1 MTVGEARLLGP
12 VEVRA
17 LAAELDLR
25 PTKRLG
31 QNFVHDANTVRRI
44 VRAAELTPDD
54 VVLEVGP
61 GLGSLT
67 LALLPEVAAVH
78 AVEIDPVLAAR
89 LPATVAERAPA
100 LADRLVVHAAD
111 ALRLRA
117 ADLTADPPPTS
128 PPTPPVPVGR
138 GCRRRWSRTCPTT
151 SPCRSCCTC
160 SPSCPGSGAGS

>member
-89 LPATVAERAPA
+89 LPATVAERAPGA
-100 LADRLVVHAAD
+100 GRPPASSTPPTPCACAA
-111 ALRLRA
+111 
-117 ADLTADPPPTS
+117 PPTS
-128 PPTPPVPVGR
+128 AGR
-138 GCRRRWSRTCPTT
+138 RRRRWSRTCPTT

-160 SPSCPGSGAGS
+160 SPSCPGSGGGW

>member
-1 MTVGEARLLGP
+1 VHAFGVTVGEARLLGP

-67 LALLPEVAAVH
+67 LALLP
-78 AVEIDPVLAAR
+78 
-89 LPATVAERAPA
+89 
-100 LADRLVVHAAD
+100 
-111 ALRLRA
+111 
-117 ADLTADPPPTS
+117 
-128 PPTPPVPVGR
+128 
-138 GCRRRWSRTCPTT
+138 
-151 SPCRSCCTC
+151 
-160 SPSCPGSGAGS
+160 